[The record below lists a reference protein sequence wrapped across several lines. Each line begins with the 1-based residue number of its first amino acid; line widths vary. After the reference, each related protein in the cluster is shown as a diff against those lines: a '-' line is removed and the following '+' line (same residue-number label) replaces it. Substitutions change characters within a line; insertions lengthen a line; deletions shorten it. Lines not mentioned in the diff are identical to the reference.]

1 MFLKSNLT
9 LHLAVETT
17 RHLLQRGLPP
27 QCSGLATQ
35 TGTRRGSG
43 LQII

>member
-17 RHLLQRGLPP
+17 
-27 QCSGLATQ
+27 ATQ